1 MPKEIKIY
9 NTLDRKKV
17 TLEPITKDTVKL
29 YSCGPTVYNFA
40 HIGNLRTY
48 IFMDILRKTLKYDG
62 YKLKSVMNIT
72 DVGHLTSDSD
82 TGEDKLE
89 KSAKEQNKDPYEIAA
104 YYTNIFFNDFNKLN
118 IEIPD
123 LVCKATDHIDD
134 MIKFVENLIKNGY
147 AYETNDGIYFDTD
160 KFENYGSLSG
170 QKRDEL
176 KAGSRVE
183 INNEKKNPRDF
194 ALWKKAE
201 KNHIMQWP
209 SPWGMGYPG
218 WHIECSVM
226 SQKYLGD
233 RFDIHTGGVD
243 HIPVH
248 HENEIAQNEAYCGH
262 KTVNNWMHA
271 EFMLVNNGKMSKSL
285 GNVYTIAQLEEKKY
299 SPMCFRYFCLN
310 THYRKKLNF
319 TFDALESSKT
329 AYNRLLTLIQEH
341 KNSQEKTDKKIL
353 EKYLNE
359 FDSAINDD
367 LNTPLVL
374 GILWTMLREKK
385 SIDVYNMVQ
394 TFDKILSLNLNEEI
408 KNNEENIPKDIIDLC
423 QERFEAK
430 KEKNYVIADE
440 IRKQVESYGYSIIDK
455 KDGFEI
461 IKF

>member
-9 NTLDRKKV
+9 NTLERNKV
-17 TLEPITKDTVKL
+17 ILKPIVKDTVKL
-29 YSCGPTVYNFA
+29 YSCGPTVYNYA

-62 YKLKSVMNIT
+62 YKLESVMNIT
-72 DVGHLTSDSD
+72 DVGHLTSDAD
-82 TGEDKLE
+82 TGEDKME
-89 KSAKEQNKDPYEIAA
+89 KTAKEQNKDPYEIAA
-104 YYTNIFFNDFNKLN
+104 YYTNVFFTDFNKLN

-134 MIKFVENLIKNGY
+134 MIKFVQELMNKGY
-147 AYETNDGIYFDTD
+147 AYETEDGIYFDTN
-160 KFENYGSLSG
+160 KFEGYGSLSG

-176 KAGSRVE
+176 KVGSRIE
-183 INNEKKNPRDF
+183 INKGKKDPRDF

-233 RFDIHTGGVD
+233 TFDIHTGGVD

-248 HENEIAQNEAYCGH
+248 HENEIAQNEAHCGH

-271 EFMLVNNGKMSKSL
+271 EFMLVDNGKMSKSL
-285 GNVYTIAQLEEKKY
+285 KNTYTIKELEEKGY

-319 TFDALESSKT
+319 TFTALESSKI
-329 AYNRLLTLIQEH
+329 AYSRLINQLQEH
-341 KNSQEKTDKKIL
+341 KNSNLKTDEEIIS
-353 EKYLNE
+353 KYRKE
-359 FDSAINDD
+359 FEDAINDD
-367 LNTPLVL
+367 LNTPLAL
-374 GILWTMLREKK
+374 GILWSMLKENK
-385 SIDVYNMVQ
+385 SIDIYNLAQ
-394 TFDKILSLNLNEEI
+394 EFDKVLGLDLNKELEKEEV
-408 KNNEENIPKDIIDLC
+408 KIPAEIIELC
-423 QERFEAK
+423 EKRLTAK
-430 KEKNYVIADE
+430 KERNFTLADE
-440 IRKQVESYGYSIIDK
+440 LRNQVENKGFSILDK

-461 IKF
+461 IKK